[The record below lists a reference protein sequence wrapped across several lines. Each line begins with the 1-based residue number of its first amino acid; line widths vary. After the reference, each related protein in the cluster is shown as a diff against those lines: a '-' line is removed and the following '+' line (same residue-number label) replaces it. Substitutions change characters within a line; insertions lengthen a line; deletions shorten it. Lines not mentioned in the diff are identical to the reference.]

1 MGLFESIRSRSG
13 LVVGVIGLSLVAFV
27 LTDFMTSGSMLF
39 QGDRDLVGRV
49 EGTKVSYIEFNKEV
63 EVLRQNPQYSQASP
77 LQLSELVWNNILN
90 ERLLIEPMADLGF
103 VVTTEELGRVIE
115 MTPSVREM
123 QGLQDPNTGQFRPD
137 LLRSALQNL
146 RDQRESSPEAA
157 AQWDSWVAY
166 EKDVKNQT
174 MSSKI
179 NDAVAAGM
187 RMPMSL
193 QIAQNTRNN
202 RQMQMQVDFMSVSEV
217 NDSDA
222 VASDDDYK
230 ALYEEYKSNFKI
242 TMPLRDALVA
252 DFALVPTEQD
262 LAKTREELL
271 KIAVDFAA
279 SIDDSAFAAANT
291 DVFVPI
297 TLRPEASISPALLP
311 FVQGRPS
318 GFVSEPVQEGDLYR
332 IAKVMGRASLPD
344 SARAK
349 HILIGFAGAE
359 RSQATRS
366 YQEAER
372 LADSIL
378 SLIKSGG
385 SFNDLSKQFSN
396 DAVAASNDGDLG
408 WFQPGQMT
416 PAFESFCFE
425 KSIGGIDV
433 VTTEFGFHVVQ
444 VVGQKGSRPAL
455 RLAEVVRRVTV
466 SPESEQQVY
475 ARAGELAKLLQGG
488 MKPEEAALKAGV
500 PLMPARNVRAI
511 DASVPGMNDNREVV
525 RWIFNEER
533 EVGEVSVVNNN
544 YKSYSVVQLTA
555 VYKEGY
561 KSLDAV
567 KEDLKTLALNRAKVR
582 VLAERLKARTK
593 PVWVDASATLASPY
607 LATGREPKVV
617 GIVSGNAVGF
627 TSGIIEGSN
636 GAYRVKLVNVF
647 DAPSSMS
654 AADAAAEN
662 NRLGSNAQR
671 MLLQSLMQSAKVVD
685 NRGAFY

>member
-1 MGLFESIRSRSG
+1 
-13 LVVGVIGLSLVAFV
+13 
-27 LTDFMTSGSMLF
+27 
-39 QGDRDLVGRV
+39 
-49 EGTKVSYIEFNKEV
+49 
-63 EVLRQNPQYSQASP
+63 
-77 LQLSELVWNNILN
+77 
-90 ERLLIEPMADLGF
+90 
-103 VVTTEELGRVIE
+103 
-115 MTPSVREM
+115 
-123 QGLQDPNTGQFRPD
+123 
-137 LLRSALQNL
+137 
-146 RDQRESSPEAA
+146 
-157 AQWDSWVAY
+157 
-166 EKDVKNQT
+166 
-174 MSSKI
+174 
-179 NDAVAAGM
+179 
-187 RMPMSL
+187 
-193 QIAQNTRNN
+193 
-202 RQMQMQVDFMSVSEV
+202 
-217 NDSDA
+217 
-222 VASDDDYK
+222 
-230 ALYEEYKSNFKI
+230 
-242 TMPLRDALVA
+242 
-252 DFALVPTEQD
+252 
-262 LAKTREELL
+262 
-271 KIAVDFAA
+271 
-279 SIDDSAFAAANT
+279 
-291 DVFVPI
+291 
-297 TLRPEASISPALLP
+297 
-311 FVQGRPS
+311 
-318 GFVSEPVQEGDLYR
+318 
-332 IAKVMGRASLPD
+332 
-344 SARAK
+344 
-349 HILIGFAGAE
+349 
-359 RSQATRS
+359 
-366 YQEAER
+366 
-372 LADSIL
+372 
-378 SLIKSGG
+378 
-385 SFNDLSKQFSN
+385 
-396 DAVAASNDGDLG
+396 
-408 WFQPGQMT
+408 
-416 PAFESFCFE
+416 
-425 KSIGGIDV
+425 V